1 MSPLAFI
8 VGVRSSVAA
17 ISLRLLVGRAQSHI
31 EITRLRS
38 TPVGRGGGRFGD
50 APPARPSRPPAD
62 PPPPGPLPLKLAP
75 PPAPLRPTPPRRS
88 PPPPPGPSSP
98 NSSVT

>member
-38 TPVGRGGGRFGD
+38 TPVGRGGACLGY
-50 APPARPSRPPAD
+50 
-62 PPPPGPLPLKLAP
+62 
-75 PPAPLRPTPPRRS
+75 APLAMRS
-88 PPPPPGPSSP
+88 VQSANALRCSPSLTKMVLMLEAFGPIAIR
-98 NSSVT
+98 